1 MGGDSR
7 GGPLGSDAN
16 RRAIDI
22 GTGSLTGMPTPG
34 TTGMTS
40 GVSSG
45 SVRLRFPVLETF
57 AYQYGW
63 AFGSGRSLRDGER
76 RQAREIFED
85 SLDLDPIRIVT
96 TSLAAAPTTLGDYI
110 RTAGP
115 MTTATLIHELTHVW
129 QYQHGGAAYISDSLC
144 AQVAAWAST
153 GSRDA
158 AYDLTGVVA
167 AGKHFSEYSAEH
179 QAMIV
184 ETYYSDPE
192 KRADPVYQALID
204 EVRQRPP
211 IPAATRQQ
219 VIYEEGLYGPRGRSD
234 RLPDLLPDDRRLP
247 PIMPLFR
254 IDF

>member
-1 MGGDSR
+1 MGGKSR
-7 GGPLGSDAN
+7 GGSLGSDSN
-16 RRAIDI
+16 RPAIDA
-22 GTGSLTGMPTPG
+22 GTGSLTGMPSPG

-45 SVRLRFPVLETF
+45 GLRLRFPVLETF

-76 RQAREIFED
+76 RDARAIFEN

-110 RTAGP
+110 RTIGP
-115 MTTATLIHELTHVW
+115 MSTATLIHELTHVW

-158 AYDLTGVVA
+158 AYDLTGVVVE
-167 AGKHFSEYSAEH
+167 GRRFSEYTAEQ

-184 ETYYSDPE
+184 ETYYSDPA
-192 KRADPVYQALID
+192 KRAEPVYQALID
-204 EVRQRPP
+204 EVRGQPP
-211 IPAATRQQ
+211 IAAATRQR
-219 VIYEEGLYGPRGRSD
+219 VIYEEGLYGPGGMNRV
-234 RLPDLLPDDRRLP
+234 PDLVPEDRRLA
-247 PIMPLFR
+247 PIMPFFR